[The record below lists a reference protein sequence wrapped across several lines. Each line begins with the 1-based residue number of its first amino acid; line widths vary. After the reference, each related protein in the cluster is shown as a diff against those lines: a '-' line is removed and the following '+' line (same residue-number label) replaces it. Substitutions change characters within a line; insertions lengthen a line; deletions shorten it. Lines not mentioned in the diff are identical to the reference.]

1 MTESN
6 CRSLSGKVWFEK
18 KLPILKNRVK
28 ELSKEGNTPCL
39 VAVLVGN
46 DKNSEV
52 YVNMKVKAC
61 ENVGITSKILKFSG
75 NISEADLIAEI
86 IKLNNDSNVTA
97 YIVQLP
103 LPDHLSQ
110 KNILAAIDSNKD
122 ADGLTPGNFS
132 ALLEGSPE
140 IVPATPLGIAVLLKD
155 NGYDLANKHVV
166 IVGRGITI
174 GRPLAA
180 LLSTKSELG
189 NAAVTVVH
197 SGVKD
202 IAHYTK
208 MADVVIAAAG
218 VPSIVKADMV
228 KDGAVLVSA
237 GMTYKEG
244 TRVLLP
250 DIDEE
255 CRSKAEAMT
264 PRVGG
269 VGPMTIAMLINN
281 TIDIASR
288 S

>member
-6 CRSLSGKVWFEK
+6 CHSLSGKTWFENNLPEFK
-18 KLPILKNRVK
+18 KRVDA
-28 ELSKEGNTPCL
+28 LSKKGKTPCL
-39 VAVLVGN
+39 VAVLVGS

-61 ENVGITSKILKFSG
+61 ENIGITSRILKLPET
-75 NISEADLIAEI
+75 ISESDLKEEI
-86 IKLNNDSNVTA
+86 NTLNNDSEVTA

-103 LPDHLSQ
+103 LPNHISQ
-110 KNILAAIDSNKD
+110 KNVLSAIDSNKD
-122 ADGLTPGNFS
+122 ADGLTPNNFS
-132 ALLEGSPE
+132 ALLEGNPQ

-155 NGYDLANKHVV
+155 SGYDLANKHVV

-218 VPSIVKADMV
+218 VPSIITSDMV
-228 KDGAVLVSA
+228 KDGVVLVSA

-250 DIDEE
+250 DIDEN
-255 CRSKAEAMT
+255 CRTKATAMT